1 MSNDRTTTV
10 KRAIKPVTITLTVT
24 ASRVNENG
32 TFSGFTVQKITGPN
46 KTAKAVCPPMGGGSI
61 YLKVDSL
68 EGLELLTTADTSS
81 PTATA
86 KVKLF

>member
-32 TFSGFTVQKITGPN
+32 TFSGFTVQKVTGPN

-61 YLKVDSL
+61 YLKVESL
-68 EGLELLTTADTSS
+68 EGIEVLAAEAAS